1 MMMLLQLFKKYI
13 YYNIFQLGFTGEEN
27 ACKKLRTRSP
37 TVLPGKKDATGFVK
51 KMEDVVTSFWYPECV
66 INSSTELTVADLA
79 LLIEECMN
87 ETGVSEAAIIA
98 KIKNMKLEVPKQRVH
113 ETMLKLKQLKPD
125 ITNYAVE
132 IRPYFIETT
141 KTKEEPKK
149 EPKKVTTVKVETKP
163 INNTEKSNTKKYII
177 AGGVS
182 AVVLIAIAAVLG
194 NGKQ

>member
-1 MMMLLQLFKKYI
+1 
-13 YYNIFQLGFTGEEN
+13 
-27 ACKKLRTRSP
+27 
-37 TVLPGKKDATGFVK
+37 
-51 KMEDVVTSFWYPECV
+51 MEDAVTSFWYPECV
-66 INSSTELTVADLA
+66 INSSTELTVADVA
-79 LLIEECMN
+79 LLIEECMK
-87 ETGVSEAAIIA
+87 ETGVSEATIIA

-149 EPKKVTTVKVETKP
+149 VTTVKVETKP